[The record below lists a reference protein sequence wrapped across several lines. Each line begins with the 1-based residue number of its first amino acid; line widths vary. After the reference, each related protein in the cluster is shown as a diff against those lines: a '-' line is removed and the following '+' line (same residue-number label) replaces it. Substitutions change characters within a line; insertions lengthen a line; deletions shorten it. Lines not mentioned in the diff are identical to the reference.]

1 MGGSVKSAHF
11 CYTVF
16 NMNDLPIYD
25 VLIIGA
31 GASGLLCALECARA
45 RKRVL
50 ILEKDA
56 LSGRKI
62 LASGNGR
69 CNLTNAHVSPAFYHA
84 PQELI
89 EKTLNRFS
97 FADCKKYFEDLGVL
111 LVQEDNG
118 RFFPATGKAT
128 AVLEPLKLA
137 ALENGAELKTA
148 QEVIKIKRGKTFT
161 VHTKQGGNFQARKL
175 VLACGSCAFPQLTG
189 TQSGYA
195 LAKSLGHSIVAPAP
209 ALCALTIKEKAIARL
224 QGLRAQ
230 AELTARAGQEVLAQS
245 QGEVLFTN
253 YGLSGPAAI
262 NISSAITRRLPQGN
276 VNLTLNLFPAHTDFA
291 ACMQARKEKFGHR
304 KAKDFFAGLLHEN
317 IANLLIDFAGIKK
330 NIPVKEWTPNTWNNV
345 LKTLT
350 GWAFTVCAA
359 RPWTEAMAA
368 TGGVNCREI
377 NYNTFESLKCAGLF
391 ITGELLDVDGRSGG
405 FNLHFA
411 WSSGFTA
418 AQKLVED

>member
-1 MGGSVKSAHF
+1 MGGSVKSALF

-56 LSGRKI
+56 LAGRKI

-97 FADCKKYFEDLGVL
+97 FADCKKYFEDLGIL

-161 VHTKQGGNFQARKL
+161 VQTQQGGHFQARNL

-230 AELTARAGQEVLAQS
+230 AELTARAGQEVLAKS

-253 YGLSGPAAI
+253 YGISGPAAI

-276 VNLTLNLFPAHTDFA
+276 VNLTLNLFPARTDFA
-291 ACMQARKEKFGHR
+291 AFMQARKEKFGHR

>member
-45 RKRVL
+45 RKSVL
-50 ILEKDA
+50 ILEKDP
-56 LSGRKI
+56 LPGRKI

-69 CNLTNAHVSPAFYHA
+69 CNLTNAQVSPDFYHA
-84 PQELI
+84 PRELI
-89 EKTLNRFS
+89 ESALKQFP
-97 FADCKKYFEDLGVL
+97 FAACKKYFEDLGVL
-111 LVQEDNG
+111 LVEEDNG

-137 ALENGAELKTA
+137 ALENGAELKTG
-148 QEVIKIKRGKTFT
+148 QEVVKIKRGKTFT
-161 VHTKQGGNFQARKL
+161 VQTQQGGHFQARNL

-195 LAKSLGHSIVAPAP
+195 LAKSLGHSIISPAP
-209 ALCALTIKEKAIARL
+209 ALCALTVKEKAISRL

-230 AELTARAGQEVLAQS
+230 VALTASAGQEILAQS

-262 NISSAITRRLPQGN
+262 NISAAITRRLPQGN
-276 VNLTLNLFPAHTDFA
+276 VSVELNFFPGRTDFA
-291 ACMQARKEKFGHR
+291 AFMQARREKFGHR

-330 NIPVKEWTPNTWNNV
+330 NISVKEWTPNTWNNV

-411 WSSGFTA
+411 WSSGFAA
-418 AQKLVED
+418 AQKLVEA

>member
-1 MGGSVKSAHF
+1 MGGSVKSALF

-56 LSGRKI
+56 LAGRKI

-69 CNLTNAHVSPAFYHA
+69 CYLTNTHVSPAFYHA

-189 TQSGYA
+189 TQSGYV

-230 AELTARAGQEVLAQS
+230 AELTARAGQEVLAKS

-253 YGLSGPAAI
+253 YGISGPAAI

-276 VNLTLNLFPAHTDFA
+276 VNLTLNLFPAHADFA
-291 ACMQARKEKFGHR
+291 AFMQARKEKFGHR

-411 WSSGFTA
+411 WSSGFAA

>member
-1 MGGSVKSAHF
+1 MGGSVKSALF

-56 LSGRKI
+56 LAGRKI

-276 VNLTLNLFPAHTDFA
+276 VNLTLNLFPARTDFA
-291 ACMQARKEKFGHR
+291 AFMQARKEKFGHR

>member
-1 MGGSVKSAHF
+1 MGGSVKSALF

-195 LAKSLGHSIVAPAP
+195 LAKSLGHSIVAPTP

-276 VNLTLNLFPAHTDFA
+276 VNLTLNLFPAHADFA
-291 ACMQARKEKFGHR
+291 AFMQARKEKFGHR